1 MVFIYSI
8 IRVTNSGT
16 PLREMARMTL
26 LACTLLAST
35 LLACTLLASTLL
47 ALHLPVSVLIYIAGA
62 RYGGVGMRYC
72 LPVRVFAP
80 CLDGSSIRGHM
91 RLRERE
97 VAGIEILPALEWI

>member
-62 RYGGVGMRYC
+62 RYGGVGMRYS
-72 LPVRVFAP
+72 LPMRVFAP
-80 CLDGSSIRGHM
+80 CLDGPSIRGPM
-91 RLRERE
+91 RLHKHENTKNKKH
-97 VAGIEILPALEWI
+97 PALEWI